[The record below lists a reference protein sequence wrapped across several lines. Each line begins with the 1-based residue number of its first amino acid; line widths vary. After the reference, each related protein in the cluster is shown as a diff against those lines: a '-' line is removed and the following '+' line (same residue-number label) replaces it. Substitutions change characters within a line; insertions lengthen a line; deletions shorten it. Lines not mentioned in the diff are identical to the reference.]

1 MLGPMTTS
9 LLLPGFAIL
18 AAGCLAVS
26 AQEARTWTDI
36 KGRTIE
42 GSFLKQDEA
51 TVWVKRGDGRE
62 VAIPKK
68 SLSEDDLKHL
78 ESAVPAPAPAPA
90 PGGAAAASTGRFNN
104 AKIDPSAW
112 KPKAGGFQLGSFSF
126 ATNLETEHFVIASN
140 EKVRPATLAAYADA
154 CERLWS
160 DMAADLPEL
169 AEAFKD
175 KRMVVVLAEER
186 GATAFSAWHDKH
198 ADESSSVGRHYQLSK
213 AGIASFSLD
222 KKFADEAS
230 LTIAGRLFR
239 LDSKN
244 AEHNRKTWPQRIHFV
259 SGDIISQLVGR
270 PDDNE
275 DYNLSLV
282 KLAFSY
288 HREELICGRIESEVS
303 FGGGGDVEGFKNGR
317 NWPGATKKLLKGGAR
332 PDIKGFLE
340 VHASKAEPRD
350 LGFGLGL
357 MRFIQMDAT
366 RLTNF
371 GKMLEKA
378 RTDDKCPDP
387 PAFSKALGF
396 DSAEELN
403 VAWRDFM
410 LSDAF
415 Q

>member
-1 MLGPMTTS
+1 MLGPMKTP
-9 LLLPGFAIL
+9 LLSGFAIL
-18 AAGCLAVS
+18 AAGCLAAS

-42 GSFLKQDEA
+42 GSFLKQDES

-68 SLSEDDLKHL
+68 ALSEGDLKHL
-78 ESAVPAPAPAPA
+78 ETATPASAATGGSTA
-90 PGGAAAASTGRFNN
+90 GAATPSAGRFNN
-104 AKIDPSAW
+104 AKIDPTAW
-112 KPKAGGFQLGSFSF
+112 KPRAGGFQLGSFSF
-126 ATNLETEHFVIASN
+126 ATNLETEHFIIATN
-140 EKVRPATLAAYADA
+140 EKVRPATMTAYADA

-160 DMAADLPEL
+160 DMAADLPGL
-169 AEAFKD
+169 AEAFKG
-175 KRMVVVLAEER
+175 KKMVVVLAEER
-186 GATAFSAWHDKH
+186 GATSFAAWHDKH
-198 ADESSSVGRHYQLSK
+198 ADDSSDVGRHYQLARAS
-213 AGIASFSLD
+213 IASFSLD
-222 KKFADEAS
+222 KKFAEEAG

-244 AEHNRKTWPQRIHFV
+244 AEHNRKTWPQRIHFL
-259 SGDIISQLVGR
+259 SGDIIAQFIGR

-275 DYNLSLV
+275 DFNLSLV

-366 RLTNF
+366 RLANF

-378 RTDDKCPDP
+378 RSDDKCPDP
-387 PAFSKALGF
+387 AAFSKALGF
-396 DSAEELN
+396 DSPEELN
-403 VAWRDFM
+403 VAWREYM